1 MPKRHYTKKRRCFT
15 GGKNRRRPKTYKNR
29 SGSKKR
35 GKNWVTAIGSAE
47 ETFKHT
53 KSLSKARAQL
63 KTQALINA
71 QKLFGSVGE
80 SHRS

>member
-1 MPKRHYTKKRRCFT
+1 MPKRHYTKKRRCLT
-15 GGKNRRRPKTYKNR
+15 GGKNRRRPKTH
-29 SGSKKR
+29 SGTKKR
-35 GKNWVTAIGSAE
+35 GKKWVTAFAAANA
-47 ETFKHT
+47 TLQKT
-53 KSLSKARAQL
+53 KSLSKAREQL